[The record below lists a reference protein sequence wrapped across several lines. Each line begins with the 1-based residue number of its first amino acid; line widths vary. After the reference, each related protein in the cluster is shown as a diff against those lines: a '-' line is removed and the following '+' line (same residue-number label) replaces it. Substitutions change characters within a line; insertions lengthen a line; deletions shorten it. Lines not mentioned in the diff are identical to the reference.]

1 MRTILIS
8 TATFILGAAAGGSAI
23 AWAYNEFLIQPTAM
37 STQTYEATIN
47 LTALNA
53 LREGKPD
60 TAASSLE
67 NALDANLI
75 ALGFYPE
82 NQLSNQ
88 LSDPQTVREKGVT
101 PLSLTAK
108 SGATCFSAFA
118 TSISFQ
124 YACISASSL
133 CKNDSLILNGFSP

>member
-1 MRTILIS
+1 MRTFLIS
-8 TATFILGAAAGGSAI
+8 AATFILGAAAGGSAI

-60 TAASSLE
+60 IAAATLE
-67 NALDANLI
+67 NALDGNLI

-82 NQLSNQ
+82 NK
-88 LSDPQTVREKGVT
+88 LSDK
-101 PLSLTAK
+101 
-108 SGATCFSAFA
+108 A
-118 TSISFQ
+118 TSLLKKISSYRASHPFQ
-124 YACISASSL
+124 TLGGPEVEKHISVLLSKHGSAIPSSTVGT
-133 CKNDSLILNGFSP
+133 N

>member
-1 MRTILIS
+1 MRTFLIS
-8 TATFILGAAAGGSAI
+8 AATFILGAAAGGSAI

-60 TAASSLE
+60 TAASTLE

-82 NQLSNQ
+82 NLLSNQ
-88 LSDPQTVREKGVT
+88 
-101 PLSLTAK
+101 
-108 SGATCFSAFA
+108 A
-118 TSISFQ
+118 TSLLQKVSSYRASHPFHSLGGPEIEKHISVLLSKHGSTAPSKQ
-124 YACISASSL
+124 
-133 CKNDSLILNGFSP
+133 